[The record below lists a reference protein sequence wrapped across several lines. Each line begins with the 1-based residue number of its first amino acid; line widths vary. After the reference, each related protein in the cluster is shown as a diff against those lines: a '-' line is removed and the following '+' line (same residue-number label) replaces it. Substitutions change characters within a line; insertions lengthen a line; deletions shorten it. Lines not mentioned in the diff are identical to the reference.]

1 MLDIIR
7 KLFSD
12 SSVETADSEATLHL
26 AAAVLLVEVAKSDHS
41 IDDEEIL
48 RLRAL
53 LKRDW
58 QLDEAELD
66 GLMGVARDASDTN
79 ASLDEHV
86 DLINRN
92 FSATRKLD
100 LFRSLWRAAF
110 ADGQI
115 HHREEAL
122 IGRLAD
128 LLQVSHDEL
137 TRCKQWV
144 LDSEERE

>member
-1 MLDIIR
+1 MLDMIR

-12 SSVETADSEATLHL
+12 SSAETADSEATLHL
-26 AAAVLLVEVAKSDHS
+26 AAAVLLVEVAKSDHL
-41 IDDEEIL
+41 IDDEEML
-48 RLRAL
+48 RLRAV

-66 GLMGVARDASDTN
+66 GLVGVARDASDTN
-79 ASLDEHV
+79 VSLDEHI

-100 LFRSLWRAAF
+100 LFRSLWRAAC

-122 IGRLAD
+122 IERLAN

-137 TRCKQWV
+137 ARCKQWV
-144 LDSEERE
+144 LESEEGE